1 MDITHTSFV
10 AGKDWLEQVVMVVIV
25 MVMVMVLVMVM
36 VMMMVTSVGVVR
48 TGIGGWLHRRRCVQ
62 DVQQLLVHL
71 GPNYKL

>member
-1 MDITHTSFV
+1 M
-10 AGKDWLEQVVMVVIV
+10 MV